1 MASET
6 ELLRQIVE
14 GALLAAG
21 RPLDIPQL
29 QALFDPLEQP
39 NVVQLRGALD
49 AIAADCADRA
59 WELRQT
65 ASGYRLQV
73 RAELAPWISRLW
85 EEKPRRYSRSLLETL
100 ALIAYR
106 QPVTRGDIESVRGVA
121 VSSDTIK
128 LLLEREW
135 VRVVGH
141 RDVPGKPALYATT
154 RQFLD
159 YFNLQ
164 SLDQLPPLGE
174 LRDLEFS
181 EGLELAPAEQPE
193 PPPAEQRSAEELS
206 AERLSAEQLSV
217 EGLSVEEL
225 SVEELSAEELS
236 VAQTQAEPAAAMSAE
251 RDES

>member
-1 MASET
+1 MSSDSEP
-6 ELLRQIVE
+6 LRRIVE

-21 RPLDIPQL
+21 RPLDMVQL
-29 QALFDPLEQP
+29 QGLFDPLEQP
-39 NVVQLRGALD
+39 SAHQLRAALD
-49 AIAADCADRA
+49 AIAADCAERA
-59 WELRQT
+59 WELRHT

-121 VSSDTIK
+121 VSTDTIK

-135 VRVVGH
+135 IRVVGH

-159 YFNLQ
+159 YFNLE
-164 SLDQLPPLGE
+164 SLEQLPPLGE

-181 EGLELAPAEQPE
+181 EGLALT
-193 PPPAEQRSAEELS
+193 PPAPLS
-206 AERLSAEQLSV
+206 A
-217 EGLSVEEL
+217 
-225 SVEELSAEELS
+225 
-236 VAQTQAEPAAAMSAE
+236 AQTAAEAGDEPVASADRHDRQAGS
-251 RDES
+251 

>member
-1 MASET
+1 MSSEI
-6 ELLRQIVE
+6 EPLRRIVE

-21 RPLDIPQL
+21 RPLDIAQL
-29 QALFDPLEQP
+29 QGLFDVLVQP
-39 NVVQLRGALD
+39 TAVQIRTALD
-49 AIAADCADRA
+49 AIATDCAERA

-106 QPVTRGDIESVRGVA
+106 QPVTRGDIEAVRGVA

-128 LLLEREW
+128 VLIEREW
-135 VRVVGH
+135 IRVVGH

-159 YFNLQ
+159 YFNLE
-164 SLDQLPPLGE
+164 SLEELPPLGE
-174 LRDLEFS
+174 LRDLAFS
-181 EGLELAPAEQPE
+181 EGLELAPA
-193 PPPAEQRSAEELS
+193 
-206 AERLSAEQLSV
+206 
-217 EGLSVEEL
+217 G
-225 SVEELSAEELS
+225 
-236 VAQTQAEPAAAMSAE
+236 EPAAYRAAE
-251 RDES
+251 PDEVAVVPGDLPEVQAGS

>member
-1 MASET
+1 MASDTET
-6 ELLRQIVE
+6 LRRIVE

-21 RPLDIPQL
+21 RPLDIAQL

-39 NVVQLRGALD
+39 DAAKLRVALD
-49 AIAADCADRA
+49 TIAAECADRA

-135 VRVVGH
+135 IRVVGH

-181 EGLELAPAEQPE
+181 EGLELAPTEKPTLATAAGPE
-193 PPPAEQRSAEELS
+193 LELTAATDLPEE
-206 AERLSAEQLSV
+206 R
-217 EGLSVEEL
+217 
-225 SVEELSAEELS
+225 
-236 VAQTQAEPAAAMSAE
+236 AEP
-251 RDES
+251 